1 MKAFIFIILYIAPFV
16 ALAQDRYAAVLQR
29 IETNNTTL
37 AALRE
42 QTEAQKIENR
52 TGIYISNPE
61 VEFNYLWGN
70 PAAIGRRTDL
80 AVTQSFDFPTA
91 YGHRRNI
98 GDLQSRNADLAYKA
112 ERTRLLLQAKQT
124 CIDLVHYNALAKEYG
139 IRLENAQRIADTY
152 RIRLDKGDA
161 DILEYNKAKLNLTA
175 IQTERAK
182 VEAEQVA
189 LLAELK
195 RMNGGKEIFFTQD
208 EFTPPVLPA
217 DFEEWYSN
225 AEAKNPV
232 LQYVKGEVNIGKE
245 QVKLSRALSLPK
257 FTTGYMSETVVGEQF
272 RGITL
277 GVSIPLWEN
286 KNRQRHA
293 QAQVKAS
300 ETALEDT
307 RLQFYTR
314 LQGLY
319 HKASIL
325 QQNALELRRSITEN
339 RNDALLKKAL
349 DSGEIS
355 LLDYLME
362 IGYYYDAVIQALVV
376 ERDYEQAL
384 AELSAVE
391 L

>member
-1 MKAFIFIILYIAPFV
+1 M
-16 ALAQDRYAAVLQR
+16 
-29 IETNNTTL
+29 
-37 AALRE
+37 
-42 QTEAQKIENR
+42 
-52 TGIYISNPE
+52 
-61 VEFNYLWGN
+61 
-70 PAAIGRRTDL
+70 
-80 AVTQSFDFPTA
+80 
-91 YGHRRNI
+91 
-98 GDLQSRNADLAYKA
+98 
-112 ERTRLLLQAKQT
+112 
-124 CIDLVHYNALAKEYG
+124 HYNALAKEYG

-293 QAQVKAS
+293 QARVKAS